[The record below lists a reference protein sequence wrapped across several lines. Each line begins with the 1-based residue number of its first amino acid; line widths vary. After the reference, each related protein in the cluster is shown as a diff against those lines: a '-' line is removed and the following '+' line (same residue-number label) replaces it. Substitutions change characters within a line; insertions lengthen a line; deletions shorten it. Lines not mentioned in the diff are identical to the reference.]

1 MAGGSTRRCTL
12 LLAPGQRCKGSG
24 ALLPRAGGLPA
35 AASGSGCRMSCW
47 LAAGAIRSVAS
58 TAGPAN
64 ARAETCLTSSAP
76 GPGSRAQQV
85 NVGLRDRRPGGGRG
99 LAQRGTRR
107 LHGKVRLHWHRAA
120 PDRDCAA
127 RFISHRMHLLRPCG
141 ARACACAAWLLL
153 ASLLALSTHGVH
165 AGCLGAGPFASIHSP
180 IGRSPWHP
188 AAAAASCRQL
198 PTAQPSSPPP
208 CRLP

>member
-85 NVGLRDRRPGGGRG
+85 NVGLRDRRPGGGGGWPRE
-99 LAQRGTRR
+99 AP
-107 LHGKVRLHWHRAA
+107 AA
-120 PDRDCAA
+120 CMGR
-127 RFISHRMHLLRPCG
+127 
-141 ARACACAAWLLL
+141 CACIGTGLPPIVIVLRD
-153 ASLLALSTHGVH
+153 SYHIECTYCGH
-165 AGCLGAGPFASIHSP
+165 AGPGPVPARLGCCSP
-180 IGRSPWHP
+180 RSWPSRRMACMP
-188 AAAAASCRQL
+188 AA
-198 PTAQPSSPPP
+198 
-208 CRLP
+208 